1 MNSTD
6 PEFILLKPSPARFF
20 WINFIFNTI
29 LFHIIQKI
37 HSKVGSKIKAK
48 HQTWKKFSSEH
59 KNLWCLNH
67 WSLLTPKVCRCDGRQ
82 WKHVSREQW
91 GHSKVFKTFF
101 SKYQWN
107 PRPEDYQLKSTTRDQ
122 NMVTAVKRWI
132 SYEVGDGSS
141 VGAVVFRWWTADL
154 FLRTMIVEK
163 NTLAFS
169 ALTILHWLINS
180 FRWQR
185 STQIAGIP
193 QSPSGSLPKYIFQ
206 NKSRS
211 SPSGWLW

>member
-1 MNSTD
+1 MS
-6 PEFILLKPSPARFF
+6 E
-20 WINFIFNTI
+20 
-29 LFHIIQKI
+29 
-37 HSKVGSKIKAK
+37 SKI
-48 HQTWKKFSSEH
+48 
-59 KNLWCLNH
+59 
-67 WSLLTPKVCRCDGRQ
+67 LTPKVCCCDGRQ

-91 GHSKVFKTFF
+91 GHSKVFLRTIFPNTNEIHD
-101 SKYQWN
+101 QRIINWN
-107 PRPEDYQLKSTTRDQ
+107 PRPETKTWWRQWSAGSATRLG
-122 NMVTAVKRWI
+122 MEAALALLFL
-132 SYEVGDGSS
+132 GDGLLIYYHEQ
-141 VGAVVFRWWTADL
+141 WLMD
-154 FLRTMIVEK
+154 K

-193 QSPSGSLPKYIFQ
+193 RSPSGSWPKQIFQ